1 MSRVRSLLARGP
13 RAFDAALAGL
23 FVAGTA
29 VELLLLDAPGGHR
42 VVVGACDLTLAALVL
57 WRRRIPVAG
66 LVVFTTSL
74 PLFRELGDD
83 TANQI
88 TLPFIALFVFGYSL
102 GAYGTFRAMVVGG
115 ALAGAGVAYDI
126 AIHEASVGGAL
137 GSLLFASIFILAP
150 LTVGRGMRN
159 RRLLAEALREKAER
173 AEREQESDARRA
185 VEDER
190 ARIARELHDVVAHS
204 ISVMTV
210 QAEAV
215 ARIADRYPEQ
225 ARTSL
230 ETIETTG
237 REALTEMRRLLG
249 VLRRDDDVAELA
261 PQPSLS
267 QVNLLADRARAA
279 GLDVELRVEGEQRHL
294 SAGVDLVAYRVVQE
308 ALGDALARAGARR
321 ARVTVRYGER
331 NVRIEVF
338 DDGAAFRSGGDTG
351 ELLGM
356 RERVGLYGGDLA
368 AGPAGHGH
376 AVRVRLPLDLVSA

>member
-23 FVAGTA
+23 FVAGTV
-29 VELLLLDAPGGHR
+29 VELLLLDAPAGDR
-42 VVVGACDLTLAALVL
+42 VVVLACDLGLAGLVF
-57 WRRRIPVAG
+57 WRRRIPAVG
-66 LVVFTTSL
+66 LVAFAAALLIT
-74 PLFRELGDD
+74 RALGDD

-88 TLPFIALFVFGYSL
+88 TLPFIALFVFAYAL
-102 GAYGTFRAMVVGG
+102 GAYGSLRATVVGSAIAVVG
-115 ALAGAGVAYDI
+115 VGCDIVINEETAGAVL
-126 AIHEASVGGAL
+126 VG
-137 GSLLFASIFILAP
+137 LLFASIFMGAP
-150 LTVGRGMRN
+150 LAVGRAMRN
-159 RRLLAEALREKAER
+159 RRLLADALREKAER
-173 AEREQESDARRA
+173 AERDQEADARRA
-185 VEDER
+185 VEGER

-225 ARTSL
+225 ARSSL
-230 ETIETTG
+230 ETIENTG

-249 VLRRDDDVAELA
+249 VLRRDDDVADLA
-261 PQPSLS
+261 PQPSLA
-267 QVNLLADRARAA
+267 QVGMLADRARVA

-338 DDGAAFRSGGDTG
+338 DDGAAFRSGGETG

-356 RERVGLYGGDLA
+356 RERVGLYGGDLE